1 MKGYNGSCKC
11 GGVEPKNLQK
21 PKVAIYGL
29 TTEGYTIASK
39 IVDVASVTIVDD
51 TLQMAMDLTPEL
63 VKTHSTLQELVGGES
78 LMGLKPIPQVLSEAK
93 LIFFAPK
100 LRKTGDESIIESNTK
115 VREVAA
121 HVSTGSTIINT
132 LPMGIGGNSDN
143 VAVIEKQ
150 TGMKVGETI
159 NYAYCPLRP
168 RGQPGV
174 IALSAKVRDT
184 LSPDEIGMKS
194 SYGGITASELAYV
207 SSILN
212 ESAAIAV
219 EVELMKKAR
228 SQNRLASQEVAV
240 GRREGE
246 KYIDDLASF
255 VYDLTAVQASED
267 VGEPLTY
274 MAGAALR
281 SLEND
286 VRYIVDE
293 SRELLREMQL
303 KASRTK
309 VLVAWTVDRFE
320 MRADRMRTAEGL
332 VERLRDYVTDVRQ
345 VQAESAEEVTD
356 PFKHN
361 VMIACSARDREWIKS
376 LRRAVRAQEMTVLNA
391 TPSLTRE

>member
-1 MKGYNGSCKC
+1 
-11 GGVEPKNLQK
+11 LQK

-29 TTEGYTIASK
+29 TTEGYTVASK

-51 TLQMAMDLTPEL
+51 TLQMAMDLTPQL
-63 VKTHSTLQELVGGES
+63 VRSHSNLQELVGGES

-93 LIFFAPK
+93 LIFFSPK
-100 LRKTGDESIIESNTK
+100 LRKTGDESIIESSMK

-121 HVSTGSTIINT
+121 HVSKGSTIINT

-143 VAVIEKQ
+143 ISVIEKQ

-159 NYAYCPLRP
+159 NYAYCPIRP
-168 RGQPGV
+168 RGELGV
-174 IALSAKVRDT
+174 IALSAKMRDT
-184 LSPDEIGMKS
+184 LSPEEIGMKS
-194 SYGGITASELAYV
+194 AYGGITASELSYV
-207 SSILN
+207 SSVLN
-212 ESAAIAV
+212 ESAAIAID
-219 EVELMKKAR
+219 VELMRKAR
-228 SQNRLASQEVAV
+228 SQGRPPSHEEGA

-293 SRELLREMQL
+293 TRELLREMQL

-345 VQAESAEEVTD
+345 VQADSGEEVTD

-361 VMIACSARDREWIKS
+361 VVIACSVRDREWIKG
-376 LRRAVRAQEMTVLNA
+376 LRRTVRAHEMTVLNA
-391 TPSLTRE
+391 TPSLMRE

>member
-1 MKGYNGSCKC
+1 L
-11 GGVEPKNLQK
+11 PK

-29 TTEGYTIASK
+29 TTEGYTVASK
-39 IVDVASVTIVDD
+39 IVDTASVTIVDD
-51 TLQMAMDLTPEL
+51 TLQMAMDLTPQL
-63 VKTHSTLQELVGGES
+63 VKSHSTLQELLGGES
-78 LMGLKPIPQVLSEAK
+78 LMGLKPIPQVLSEAR
-93 LIFFAPK
+93 LVFFAPK
-100 LRKTGDESIIESNTK
+100 LRKTGDESIIESTSK

-121 HVSTGSTIINT
+121 HVSKGSTIVNT

-159 NYAYCPLRP
+159 NYAYCPMRP
-168 RGQPGV
+168 RGELGV
-174 IALSAKVRDT
+174 IALSAKMRDA
-184 LSPDEIGMKS
+184 LNPEEIGMKS
-194 SYGGITASELAYV
+194 SYGGITASELSYV
-207 SSILN
+207 SSVLN

-219 EVELMKKAR
+219 EVELMRKAR
-228 SQNRLASQEVAV
+228 SQDRVASK
-240 GRREGE
+240 EGE
-246 KYIDDLASF
+246 APTGEGERYIDDLASF

-293 SRELLREMQL
+293 TRELLREMQL

-309 VLVAWTVDRFE
+309 VIVAWTVDRYE

-345 VQAESAEEVTD
+345 VQTD
-356 PFKHN
+356 STEDVMDAFKHN
-361 VMIACSARDREWIKS
+361 VVIACSAKDHEWIRT
-376 LRRAVRAQEMTVLNA
+376 LRRAVRAREMTILNA

>member
-1 MKGYNGSCKC
+1 MDDAITWDDFA
-11 GGVEPKNLQK
+11 
-21 PKVAIYGL
+21 KVDIRVGR
-29 TTEGYTIASK
+29 

-63 VKTHSTLQELVGGES
+63 VKHHASLQELVGGES
-78 LMGLKPIPQVLSEAK
+78 LMGLKPIPQVLSEAR

-100 LRKTGDESIIESNTK
+100 LRKTGDESIIESNMK

-121 HVSTGSTIINT
+121 HVSKGSTIINT
-132 LPMGIGGNSDN
+132 LPMGIGGNSDYIT
-143 VAVIEKQ
+143 VIEKQ

-159 NYAYCPLRP
+159 NYAYCPIKP
-168 RGQPGV
+168 RGQAGV
-174 IALSAKVRDT
+174 IALSAKMRET
-184 LSPDEIGMKS
+184 LNPEEIGMKS
-194 SYGGITASELAYV
+194 AYGGITSSELAYV
-207 SSILN
+207 STVLN

-219 EVELMKKAR
+219 EVELMRKAR
-228 SQNRLASQEVAV
+228 TQDRLAQPEESA
-240 GRREGE
+240 GMKEGE
-246 KYIDDLASF
+246 KYIDELASF
-255 VYDLTAVQASED
+255 IYDLTAVQASED

-332 VERLRDYVTDVRQ
+332 VERLRDYVTDVRHA
-345 VQAESAEEVTD
+345 QADTVEEVTD

-361 VMIACSARDREWIKS
+361 VVIACSEKDRDWIKS
-376 LRRAVRAQEMTVLNA
+376 IRRAVRAHEMTILNA